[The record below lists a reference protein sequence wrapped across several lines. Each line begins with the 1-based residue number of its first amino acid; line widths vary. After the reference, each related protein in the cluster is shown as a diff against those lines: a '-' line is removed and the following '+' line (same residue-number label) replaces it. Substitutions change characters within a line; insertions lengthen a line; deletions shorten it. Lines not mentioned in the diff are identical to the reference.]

1 MSGDEWLR
9 LFENRWKH
17 HLSQRKPGYVTVAH
31 AKGLNVEVLNRFFT
45 MLENLLDTLGIKD
58 MPERFFNLDET
69 GLSLDPKK
77 KCAFYHRCTKNAQ
90 NMILPTEGKTMC
102 TPCFFVVMQQEA
114 TCHHMSFTKVYQQRF
129 LIHG

>member
-9 LFENRWKH
+9 LFENHWKH
-17 HLSQRKPGYVTVAH
+17 HLSQRMPGYVTVAH

-77 KCAFYHRCTKNAQ
+77 KCAFYHKNAQ
-90 NMILPTEGKTMC
+90 MIFPTEGKTTYTMLFC
-102 TPCFFVVMQQEA
+102 GNAAGT
-114 TCHHMSFTKVYQQRF
+114 
-129 LIHG
+129 

>member
-9 LFENRWKH
+9 LFENHWKH
-17 HLSQRKPGYVTVAH
+17 HLSQRMPGYVTVAR

-77 KCAFYHRCTKNAQ
+77 NCAFYH
-90 NMILPTEGKTMC
+90 
-102 TPCFFVVMQQEA
+102 
-114 TCHHMSFTKVYQQRF
+114 
-129 LIHG
+129 